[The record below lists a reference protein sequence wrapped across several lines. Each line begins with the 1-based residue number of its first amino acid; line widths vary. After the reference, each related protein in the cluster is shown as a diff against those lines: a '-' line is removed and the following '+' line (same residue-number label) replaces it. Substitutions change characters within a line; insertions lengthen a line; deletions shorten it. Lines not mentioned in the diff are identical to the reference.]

1 MKKRK
6 ASQREADRAKEM
18 AKAAMDKAEAD
29 RKKREALLTPDESFS
44 GEAVQTPTAPE
55 GFAQRVV
62 DRVRAEE
69 GKEQKNDQL
78 NIRVTKTL
86 LAELRTLAKKHGVSV
101 AAIVEAGCR
110 HQIEKL
116 RSRPAPPPL

>member
-6 ASQREADRAKEM
+6 ASQREADKAKEM

-29 RKKREALLTPDESFS
+29 RKKREALIRPEETFPDDVTPS
-44 GEAVQTPTAPE
+44 PAPE
-55 GFAQRVV
+55 GFAQAVV

-69 GKEQKNDQL
+69 GKEPKADQL

-86 LAELRTLAKKHGVSV
+86 LAELRTLARKHGVSV